1 MAPKLVTAQSPN
13 ILPSVPGTLFEVP
26 RSRRRA
32 LWQERHY
39 NARIEALAM
48 AILQVAPL
56 AGKQV
61 LPLVE
66 DEDFRSLQPLRNRDL
81 ARFALFAEA
90 RQQG

>member
-1 MAPKLVTAQSPN
+1 
-13 ILPSVPGTLFEVP
+13 
-26 RSRRRA
+26 
-32 LWQERHY
+32 
-39 NARIEALAM
+39 M

-56 AGKQV
+56 AGTQV

-66 DEDFRSLQPLRNRDL
+66 DEDFRSLLPLRNRVL